1 MNIMFF
7 QNKVAKMLLSHMFF
21 ALFNFLLIFF
31 SYYFLKPVDFSY
43 LTGLFILEGL
53 LIFFDLTIYNYVI
66 NKLSK
71 LKNIYDK
78 QKLISFFL
86 KKIIIFSII
95 FLLFSLIFVKNLYWD
110 KIIIDKIYIFY
121 NINLSFFLSFITA
134 VIVILR
140 ILINYLKVIYIGNF
154 RQELFAKIQIASS
167 LIKITILICF
177 LFFFRT
183 IASILLSYFFGLLV
197 ELLLLMIFLRNIT
210 KFKFKFKLNINS
222 PKFSNSLIFFA
233 ISIIIFFNIDR
244 IFLSYNSTL
253 SEMGQYNFF
262 RVILSGFFILSM
274 SYYYSL
280 LPDISKFYK
289 MPKIIYN
296 KIYINFKSLNL
307 ILIFIISS
315 IFLFIEVITE
325 DFKISNFIEIDRI
338 VIFKILV
345 IQTYFVIIGIILYS
359 FQVSSFFIKIPT
371 LINFLLL
378 IISVPLFFIFNELHN
393 ATNIAIIYFF
403 LTLSWF
409 FINLYFLNK
418 HFSKIFSKTLIIFFF
433 KNTFSNFFIILS
445 FMLIL
450 NFFFYHLS
458 KLLFYLIL
466 FFSFLYYLK
475 LSQQILSKK

>member
-1 MNIMFF
+1 MNIIFF
-7 QNKVAKMLLSHMFF
+7 QSKVAKMFVSHSFF
-21 ALFNFLLIFF
+21 ALFNFSLIFF

-86 KKIIIFSII
+86 KKILFFSII

-140 ILINYLKVIYIGNF
+140 ILINYLKVIFIGSF
-154 RQELFAKIQIASS
+154 RQELFANIQIASS
-167 LIKITILICF
+167 LIKITIL
-177 LFFFRT
+177 FFFLVFYRT
-183 IASILLSYFFGLLV
+183 IESMLFSYFIGLLV
-197 ELLLLMIFLRNIT
+197 ELLLLMIFLRNII
-210 KFKFKFKLNINS
+210 KFKFKSNITP

-244 IFLSYNSTL
+244 IFLSYNSTS
-253 SEMGQYNFF
+253 SETGQYNFF

-289 MPKIIYN
+289 INKIIYN

-315 IFLFIEVITE
+315 VFLFTEIIIE
-325 DFKISNFIEIDRI
+325 DFKIRNFLEIDRT

-371 LINFLLL
+371 LINFFLL
-378 IISVPLFFIFNELHN
+378 IISIPLFFIFNKPDN

-403 LTLSWF
+403 LTMGWF

-433 KNTFSNFFIILS
+433 KNTFSNFFIIFS
-445 FMLIL
+445 FMIIL
-450 NFFFYHLS
+450 NFFFYNLS

-466 FFSFLYYLK
+466 FFSFLYYLNM
-475 LSQQILSKK
+475 SQQILNKK

>member
-1 MNIMFF
+1 MNIIFF
-7 QNKVAKMLLSHMFF
+7 QSKVAKMFVSHSFF
-21 ALFNFLLIFF
+21 ALFNFSLIFF

-71 LKNIYDK
+71 LKNTYDK
-78 QKLISFFL
+78 QKLISFFF
-86 KKIIIFSII
+86 KKILIFSII
-95 FLLFSLIFVKNLYWD
+95 FLLFSLIFAKNLYWD
-110 KIIIDKIYIFY
+110 KIIIDKIYIFH

-140 ILINYLKVIYIGNF
+140 ILINYLKVIFIGSF
-154 RQELFAKIQIASS
+154 RQELFANIQIASS
-167 LIKITILICF
+167 LIKITIL
-177 LFFFRT
+177 FFFLVFYRT
-183 IASILLSYFFGLLV
+183 IESMLFSYFFGLLV
-197 ELLLLMIFLRNIT
+197 ELLLLMMFLRNII
-210 KFKFKFKLNINS
+210 KFKFKLNINP
-222 PKFSNSLIFFA
+222 PKFSNSLILFA

-253 SEMGQYNFF
+253 SETGQYNFF
-262 RVILSGFFILSM
+262 RVILSGFFILST

-289 MPKIIYN
+289 IHKIIYN

-307 ILIFIISS
+307 ILIFIITSV
-315 IFLFIEVITE
+315 FLFTEAIIE
-325 DFKISNFIEIDRI
+325 DFKIRNFLEIDRTF
-338 VIFKILV
+338 IFKILV

-371 LINFLLL
+371 LINFFLL
-378 IISVPLFFIFNELHN
+378 IISIPLFFIFNKPDN

-403 LTLSWF
+403 LTIGWF

-450 NFFFYHLS
+450 NFFHDLS

-466 FFSFLYYLK
+466 FFSFLYYLNM
-475 LSQQILSKK
+475 SQQILNKK